1 MNAAGKFGAA
11 TGGSPADG
19 KAPPQP
25 PVYRRLHRAVQAVGA
40 DRSAPDRHRGELL
53 AAVAEL
59 IDAYA
64 LGHVIDRDGTLALS
78 DFALDAGHRANHLAI
93 GNELRLAASD
103 AIRTMEPRA
112 DAAASIPNAVL
123 LATPLPRGTGAIAA
137 IRPAS
142 EAALASSRATLELA
156 ALAVTLGSAGTDAP
170 LTKTLSD
177 LAAGVAT
184 TPLPDEPNAFA
195 GRLRDILRARS
206 VFITTPAGDVLA
218 SSPTSV
224 PRNSAP
230 IAEQLRNFAR
240 RCARLDHPL
249 VERKSGD
256 GKPGLATEL
265 NAGHVI
271 GFGITGR
278 RTARDAI
285 IIVAE
290 PGAPF
295 AELDGNGWTVVKAI
309 MNVNAI
315 PVAPRRMPVFRPG
328 ARLLTGLVALG
339 LMTAA
344 YFIPVPD
351 RIRAEAQLEAEG
363 RHFVAA
369 SFSGVLREAKVKA
382 GDVVRQGD
390 TIALLEGEALQLARN
405 TAASK
410 ADEAF
415 RRRDAAVREKRITDA
430 ELARNEAEAAA
441 AERDLLDWQLANLQL
456 KAPVDGVV
464 LDSPLERSAGA
475 PVREGDTIAEIAPL
489 EHMRVRADIP
499 VEALQ
504 RLPHPANALL
514 YLDGVQSE
522 AIKLADFRNAPEV
535 ETIAGR
541 TVLPVR
547 ATIENTGQSLRPGHR
562 GVAVFATGRARLGEV
577 LFRDAWIALKRWWR

>member
-19 KAPPQP
+19 KTPSQP
-25 PVYRRLHRAVQAVGA
+25 PIYRRLHRVVQAMGA
-40 DRSAPDRHRGELL
+40 DQAAPDRHRGELL
-53 AAVAEL
+53 AAAAEL

-93 GNELRLAASD
+93 GNELRLAASE

-156 ALAVTLGSAGTDAP
+156 ALAVTLGPAGADAT
-170 LTKTLSD
+170 LTKTLCD
-177 LAAGVAT
+177 LVAKVVA

-195 GRLRDILRARS
+195 GRIREILKARS
-206 VFITTPAGDVLA
+206 VFIATPAGDVLA
-218 SSPTSV
+218 SSPASV

-230 IAEQLRNFAR
+230 IAEQLRSFAR

-249 VERKSGD
+249 VEHKSGD

-295 AELDGNGWTVVKAI
+295 AKLDANGWTVVKTI
-309 MNVNAI
+309 MNVAM
-315 PVAPRRMPVFRPG
+315 PAAPRRMPALRPG

-339 LMTAA
+339 LMAAA

-415 RRRDAAVREKRITDA
+415 RRRDAAVREKRITEA

-456 KAPVDGVV
+456 RAPVDGVV

-475 PVREGDTIAEIAPL
+475 PVREGDTIVEIAPL

-547 ATIENTGQSLRPGHR
+547 ATIENTDQSLRPGQR